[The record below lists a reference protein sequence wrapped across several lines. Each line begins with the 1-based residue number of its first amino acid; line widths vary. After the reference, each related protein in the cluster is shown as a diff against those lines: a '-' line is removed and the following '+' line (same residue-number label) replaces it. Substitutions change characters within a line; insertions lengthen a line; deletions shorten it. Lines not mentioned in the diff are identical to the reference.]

1 MILLLLEVYKM
12 EENFEEYVKKQL
24 ESINTK
30 LFNMEKELENIEQN
44 TRR

>member
-1 MILLLLEVYKM
+1 M